1 MGLSLLLVFYNH
13 HNMKK
18 LVSLLLLFV
27 PLLVVGQEKE
37 MSIRWHLNGRVRSLC
52 EYFTSIQFSDTLAA
66 VDNSIEK
73 EKTPFEK
80 VFFDS
85 LGRCVED
92 QYFPYGKLS
101 SRRIWYDEN
110 DRDTLSVHYDGD
122 VPDIEFRTLYDERG
136 NVLRKEKHYLKSEE
150 EKKSLFIYD
159 WKKEYELKDGKVMG
173 WCEYFEEEMVTK
185 VENEYDDQGRL
196 VCELQYYSEGDSWEE
211 KTVYEYDSRGNLI
224 RECKYDEM
232 CGSNSYPTTTYQYD
246 NLNRMIGKQ
255 CLWFDDVCK
264 KELDSLTYSYNE
276 NGKFKEIIHSSWSFT
291 PWAEEGSG
299 DCRLDYIYVYSYD
312 ENGLVTQM
320 LGWHNGELEV
330 VERYFYDEM
339 DNLVR
344 KEHDDLLYP
353 RQNWLIFRKIEYY

>member
-1 MGLSLLLVFYNH
+1 MRVGQLKRAIDQKDWQNAANAIKILKKYNQDDIIDQCLSELSEQDKQSILNILNSDQQQSILNSDQQSDSSETTQQKKVSRGLLLT
-13 HNMKK
+13 
-18 LVSLLLLFV
+18 
-27 PLLVVGQEKE
+27 GED
-37 MSIRWHLNGRVRSLC
+37 R
-52 EYFTSIQFSDTLAA
+52 T
-66 VDNSIEK
+66 
-73 EKTPFEK
+73 
-80 VFFDS
+80 S
-85 LGRCVED
+85 LG
-92 QYFPYGKLS
+92 G
-101 SRRIWYDEN
+101 
-110 DRDTLSVHYDGD
+110 
-122 VPDIEFRTLYDERG
+122 
-136 NVLRKEKHYLKSEE
+136 SEE